1 MERRTTANNEIEV
14 RCIVSDLKIEHLDE
28 ATAGRTIAGYAAKF
42 ECWSDPIM
50 GWFREKIARGA
61 FDGCDM
67 QDVIMC
73 FNHNTDSILAR
84 TTSGTLR
91 LEVDDV
97 GLRFAFEA
105 PNTTSGSDMLE
116 LVRRGD
122 VSKCSFRFGVEQDEW
137 RYADEQNG
145 LAMDERTILR
155 FSRVVDVSLVV
166 FPAYPETEASVRHL
180 EERKADYLRSLR
192 DDTPAEETS
201 AEPTAPQPDNNDTT
215 ARCLSRDRLVT
226 VMRLKR

>member
-1 MERRTTANNEIEV
+1 MELNNEIEI
-14 RCIVSDLKIEHLDE
+14 RSLIGDLHIESREEGIVS
-28 ATAGRTIAGYAAKF
+28 RTIVGYAAKF
-42 ECWSDPIM
+42 ESWSDPIM

-61 FDGCDM
+61 FDGCELS
-67 QDVIMC
+67 DVIMC

-105 PNTTSGSDMLE
+105 PNTTLGSDMLE

-122 VSKCSFRFGVEQDEW
+122 VSKCSFRFGVKQDEW
-137 RYADEQNG
+137 QSADEQND
-145 LAMDERTILR
+145 LAMDERTILK
-155 FSRVVDVSLVV
+155 FSRVADVSLVV

-180 EERKADYLRSLR
+180 EERKAEYLRIH
-192 DDTPAEETS
+192 
-201 AEPTAPQPDNNDTT
+201 APQPERNDR
-215 ARCLSRDRLVT
+215 AAAESRSRERLVESL
-226 VMRLKR
+226 RIKQ

>member
-1 MERRTTANNEIEV
+1 MEPNNEIEIRSLV
-14 RCIVSDLKIEHLDE
+14 GDLHIESREEGIVS
-28 ATAGRTIAGYAAKF
+28 RTIVGYAAKF
-42 ECWSDPIM
+42 ESWSDPIM

-61 FDGCDM
+61 FDGCDLS
-67 QDVIMC
+67 DVIMC
-73 FNHNTDSILAR
+73 FNHNADSILAR

-91 LEVDDV
+91 LVVDDV

-105 PNTTSGSDMLE
+105 PNTTLGSDMLE
-116 LVRRGD
+116 LVRRSD

-137 RYADEQNG
+137 QYADEQNG

-180 EERKADYLRSLR
+180 EERKAEYLRSLR
-192 DDTPAEETS
+192 DETPAEETS
-201 AEPTAPQPDNNDTT
+201 AEPTAPRPDNNDTT
-215 ARCLSRDRLVT
+215 AQCLSRDRLVR
-226 VMRLKR
+226 VMGLKR

>member
-1 MERRTTANNEIEV
+1 MKPNNEIEI
-14 RCIVSDLKIEHLDE
+14 RSLIGDLHIESREEGTVS
-28 ATAGRTIAGYAAKF
+28 RTIVGYAAKF
-42 ECWSDPIM
+42 ESWSDPIM

-61 FDGCDM
+61 FDGCDLS
-67 QDVIMC
+67 DVIMC

-84 TTSGTLR
+84 TASGTLR

-97 GLRFAFEA
+97 GLRFAFEV
-105 PNTTSGSDMLE
+105 PNTTLGSDMLE

-122 VSKCSFRFGVEQDEW
+122 VSKCSFRFGVAQDDW
-137 RYADEQNG
+137 QYADEKNG

-180 EERKADYLRSLR
+180 EERKAEYLR
-192 DDTPAEETS
+192 EH
-201 AEPTAPQPDNNDTT
+201 APQPERNDR
-215 ARCLSRDRLVT
+215 AVAASRSRERLT
-226 VMRLKR
+226 DMLKLKK

>member
-1 MERRTTANNEIEV
+1 MEPNNEIEI
-14 RCIVSDLKIEHLDE
+14 RSLIGDLHIESREAGTVS
-28 ATAGRTIAGYAAKF
+28 RTIVGYAAKF
-42 ECWSDPIM
+42 ESWSEPIM

-61 FDGCDM
+61 FDGCDLS
-67 QDVIMC
+67 DVIMC

-105 PNTTSGSDMLE
+105 PNTTLGSDMLE

-122 VSKCSFRFGVEQDEW
+122 VPKCSFRFGVEQDEW
-137 RYADEQNG
+137 QYVDEQNC
-145 LAMDERTILR
+145 LVMDERTILR

-166 FPAYPETEASVRHL
+166 FPAYPETEASVRYL
-180 EERKADYLRSLR
+180 EERKAEYLRSLQ
-192 DDTPAEETS
+192 DGALVEEIS
-201 AEPTAPQPDNNDTT
+201 AEPTVPQSDNNDTMV
-215 ARCLSRDRLVT
+215 RCLSRDRLVR
-226 VMRLKR
+226 VMRLKH

>member
-1 MERRTTANNEIEV
+1 MEKRKSSNNEIEV
-14 RCIVSDLKIEHLDE
+14 RCIVSDLRIEQRDE
-28 ATAGRTIAGYAAKF
+28 TTVSRTIAGYAAKF

-61 FDGCDM
+61 FDDCDL

-73 FNHNTDSILAR
+73 FNHRDDAILSR
-84 TTSGTLR
+84 TTSGTLQ
-91 LEVDDV
+91 LSVDDT
-97 GLRFAFEA
+97 GLRFSFEA
-105 PNTTSGSDMLE
+105 PNTTLGNDMLE

-137 RYADEQNG
+137 QYADEQNG
-145 LAMDERTILR
+145 LAIDERTILR

-180 EERKADYLRSLR
+180 EERKAEYLREHISQPER
-192 DDTPAEETS
+192 NDRAIAE
-201 AEPTAPQPDNNDTT
+201 
-215 ARCLSRDRLVT
+215 SRSREKICQ
-226 VMRLKR
+226 MLKIKNAAM